1 MKKNLIIFSVVA
13 FLIVGLLILA
23 GCGEKK
29 DEGIVGSWSYNPY
42 GSTEYIYTF
51 NADKT
56 GSYSAGGTAMDF
68 TYEDDGTKVS
78 ILYTGNTVASSY
90 EYRIEEG
97 KKLFIKDSFGSEL
110 EYDKK

>member
-1 MKKNLIIFSVVA
+1 MKKNILIITLA
-13 FLIVGLLILA
+13 IMLLISIVVLT
-23 GCGEKK
+23 GCEDKK

-56 GSYSAGGTAMDF
+56 GSYNAGGTVMDF

-78 ILYTGNTVASSY
+78 ILYTGNTVAGSY
-90 EYRIEEG
+90 EYRIEDG